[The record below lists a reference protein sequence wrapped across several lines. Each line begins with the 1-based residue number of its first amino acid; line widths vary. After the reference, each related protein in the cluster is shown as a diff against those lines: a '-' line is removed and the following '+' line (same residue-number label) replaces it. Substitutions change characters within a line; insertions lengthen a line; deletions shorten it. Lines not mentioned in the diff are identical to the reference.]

1 MASGGGRRETIAA
14 GVTTASPRLTPP
26 PDATDPRKRGQG
38 PPPGGELA
46 TTSRYTRA
54 IAGQEPDFLSWRVPM
69 RTIEA
74 ESQVLRDLRE
84 ESALVTARSHPDFTV
99 WAVRHPTLGKLV
111 IVEGRDGSGIVVET
125 EE

>member
-1 MASGGGRRETIAA
+1 
-14 GVTTASPRLTPP
+14 
-26 PDATDPRKRGQG
+26 
-38 PPPGGELA
+38 
-46 TTSRYTRA
+46 
-54 IAGQEPDFLSWRVPM
+54 M

-99 WAVRHPTLGKLV
+99 WAIRHPTLGKLV

-125 EE
+125 EEEPRIGDGYNANLTATSLAVAVPAPP